1 MLSINNSEE
10 FVNQHSIL
18 LKTTLYR
25 FLYKYVS
32 LDQEFSLTY
41 MFNHLPLICY
51 INITHPSN
59 IFKHFQLIFKKLKNI
74 TQNLV
79 KTKKQNW

>member
-32 LDQEFSLTY
+32 PDQEFSLTNL
-41 MFNHLPLICY
+41 FNR
-51 INITHPSN
+51 PSPDLLHKYN
-59 IFKHFQLIFKKLKNI
+59 
-74 TQNLV
+74 TS
-79 KTKKQNW
+79 

>member
-32 LDQEFSLTY
+32 PDQEFRRR
-41 MFNHLPLICY
+41 LIIEFETQC
-51 INITHPSN
+51 SV
-59 IFKHFQLIFKKLKNI
+59 FKH
-74 TQNLV
+74 
-79 KTKKQNW
+79 

>member
-41 MFNHLPLICY
+41 VFNR
-51 INITHPSN
+51 PSPDLLHKYN
-59 IFKHFQLIFKKLKNI
+59 
-74 TQNLV
+74 TS
-79 KTKKQNW
+79 